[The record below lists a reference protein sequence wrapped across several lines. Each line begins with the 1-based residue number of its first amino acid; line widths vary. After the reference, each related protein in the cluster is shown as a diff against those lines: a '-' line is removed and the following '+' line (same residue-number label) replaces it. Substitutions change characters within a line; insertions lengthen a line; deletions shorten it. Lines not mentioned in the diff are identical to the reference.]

1 MQNEIFI
8 RWGIKALS
16 GPAMGNVLRDELSKI
31 DLRAA
36 ESEIIHFIREAVRAS
51 RAEGVVV
58 GLSGGVDSSV
68 AAALCA
74 KSLGGGRVLSLIMP
88 AHFTPKGDLEDAEGL
103 ADELGVERRTIGIDA
118 ICDRIYE
125 SVGANPSNPA
135 HRIPMANVRAR
146 ARMVLLYYFANS
158 ENRLVVGTGDR
169 SEILLGYFTKYG
181 DGGADLL
188 PIAHLYKTQVR
199 MMAVHLGLPS
209 RIAEK
214 EASPQLYPGHK
225 AIDELPL
232 DYDRLDP
239 ILYGLFDR
247 KLRPEEVAKLSETPL
262 EIVREVLRRHF
273 ASHHK
278 RRPPLTVRPVD

>member
-1 MQNEIFI
+1 
-8 RWGIKALS
+8 
-16 GPAMGNVLRDELSKI
+16 MGNVLMYELSKI
-31 DLRAA
+31 DLRSA
-36 ESEIIHFIREAVRAS
+36 ELEIASFIRESVRAS
-51 RAEGVVV
+51 GAEGVVV

-68 AAALCA
+68 ATALCV
-74 KSLGGGRVLSLIMP
+74 KYLGADQVLSLIMP
-88 AHFTPKGDLEDAEGL
+88 TYFTPRGDLEDAEVL
-103 ADELGVERRTIGIDA
+103 ADELGVEHRTIGIDA
-118 ICDRIYE
+118 ICDRVYE
-125 SVGANPSNPA
+125 SVGADPSNPA

-214 EASPQLYPGHK
+214 EASPQLYPGHR

-232 DYDRLDP
+232 GYDRLDP

-247 KLRPEEVAKLSETPL
+247 KLRPEEVAELSETPL
-262 EIVREVLRRHF
+262 EIVREVLRRHS

-278 RRPPLTVRPVD
+278 RRTPPTVRPVD